1 MMFFMTKMFKYLLI
15 TLVLLSGFSANAQK
29 KDLAY
34 YQCAFYDS
42 YKSGTMAP
50 WPALIAEMEKSGSQ
64 DVAWQTEIVKAM
76 YGLVGYQIGL
86 GEKDVARKY
95 VDKADRLLDEL
106 LEKNPKNARLHAL
119 SGAFYGFKIS
129 FAAYKAPFLG
139 PKSLSHIEKA
149 ISLEPNK
156 PAGYIE
162 KGNSQ
167 MYRPAAFGGD
177 KEEGLALFRKA
188 LALMDT
194 RPNEKCDWQK
204 LLLRT
209 FIVKA
214 LYETK
219 RDAEAQAFV
228 KQMEKEYGSMQWIRQ
243 FVGAKFMN
251 DK

>member
-1 MMFFMTKMFKYLLI
+1 MMQMFKYLLV
-15 TLVLLSGFSANAQK
+15 TLVLLSGFSAFAQK

-34 YQCAFYDS
+34 YQCAFFES
-42 YKSGTMAP
+42 YKKGDMSP
-50 WPALIAEMEKSGSQ
+50 WPGLIAEMEKSGSQ

-86 GEKDVARKY
+86 GEKDIARKY

-106 LEKNPKNARLHAL
+106 LEKNLKNARLHAL

-129 FAAYKAPFLG
+129 LAAYKAPFLG

-149 ISLEPNK
+149 ISLEPNN

-162 KGNSQ
+162 KGNSL

-188 LALMDT
+188 LVLMDA

-219 RDAEAQAFV
+219 RGAEAQAFV
-228 KQMEKEYGSMQWIRQ
+228 KQMEKEYGSMEWIKQ
-243 FVGAKFMN
+243 FVGADYF
-251 DK
+251 DKK

>member
-1 MMFFMTKMFKYLLI
+1 MMFFMTRMFKYLLI
-15 TLVLLSGFSANAQK
+15 TFVLLSGFSAFAQR

-34 YQCAFYDS
+34 YQCAFFES

-64 DVAWQTEIVKAM
+64 DIAWQTEIVKAM

-95 VDKADRLLDEL
+95 VDKADRLLDKL
-106 LEKNPKNARLHAL
+106 LEKNPGNARLHAL

-129 FAAYKAPFLG
+129 LTAYKAPFLG

-149 ISLEPNK
+149 ISLEPYN

-162 KGNSQ
+162 KGNSL
-167 MYRPAAFGGD
+167 MYRPAAFGGN
-177 KEEGLALFRKA
+177 KEEGLTLFRKA
-188 LALMDT
+188 LALMEART
-194 RPNEKCDWQK
+194 GEKCNWQK

-209 FIVKA
+209 FILKG

-219 RDAEAQAFV
+219 REEEAHALI
-228 KQMEKEYGSMQWIRQ
+228 KQMEKEYGSMEWIKR
-243 FVGAKFMN
+243 FAGAKYF
-251 DK
+251 DEK

>member
-1 MMFFMTKMFKYLLI
+1 MFKSLLI
-15 TLVLLSGFSANAQK
+15 TLVMLPGFSAYAQK

-34 YQCAFYDS
+34 YQCAFFES

-64 DVAWQTEIVKAM
+64 DVAWQTEMVKAM
-76 YGLVGYQIGL
+76 YGLIGYQIGL

-106 LEKNPKNARLHAL
+106 LEKNPGNARLHAL

-129 FAAYKAPFLG
+129 LAAYKAPFLG
-139 PKSLSHIEKA
+139 TKSLSHIEKA
-149 ISLEPNK
+149 ISLEPNN

-162 KGNSQ
+162 KGNSL

-188 LALMDT
+188 LALMDAL
-194 RPNEKCDWQK
+194 PNEKCDWQK

-209 FIVKA
+209 FVVKA

-219 RDAEAQAFV
+219 RDNEAQAFV
-228 KQMEKEYGSMQWIRQ
+228 KQMEKEYGSMEWIKR
-243 FVGAKFMN
+243 FAGAKYF
-251 DK
+251 DEK

>member
-15 TLVLLSGFSANAQK
+15 TFVLLSGFSAFAQK

-34 YQCAFYDS
+34 FQCAFYDS

-106 LEKNPKNARLHAL
+106 LEKNPQNARLHAL

-129 FAAYKAPFLG
+129 LAAYKAPFLG

-149 ISLEPNK
+149 ISLEPNN

-162 KGNSQ
+162 KGNSL

-188 LALMDT
+188 LALMDA

-219 RDAEAQAFV
+219 RNTEAQAFV
-228 KQMEKEYGSMQWIRQ
+228 KQMEKEYGSMDWIKQ
-243 FVGAKFMN
+243 FVGAKYMN
-251 DK
+251 EK

>member
-1 MMFFMTKMFKYLLI
+1 MFKSLLI
-15 TLVLLSGFSANAQK
+15 TLVMLPGFSAYAQK

-34 YQCAFYDS
+34 YQCAFFES

-64 DVAWQTEIVKAM
+64 DIAWQTEIVKAM

-95 VDKADRLLDEL
+95 VDKADRILDEL
-106 LEKNPKNARLHAL
+106 LEKNPRNAQLHAL

-129 FAAYKAPFLG
+129 LATYKAPFLG

-149 ISLEPNK
+149 ISLDPNE

-162 KGNSQ
+162 KGNSL
-167 MYRPAAFGGD
+167 MYRPAAFGGN

-188 LALMDT
+188 LVLMDA
-194 RPNEKCDWQK
+194 RPNKKCDWQK

-219 RDAEAQAFV
+219 RDNEAQTFV
-228 KQMEKEYGSMQWIRQ
+228 KQMEKEYGSMEWIKR
-243 FVGAKFMN
+243 FAGAKYF
-251 DK
+251 DGK

>member
-1 MMFFMTKMFKYLLI
+1 MKMFKYLLI
-15 TLVLLSGFSANAQK
+15 NLVLLSGFSVNTQK

-34 YQCAFYDS
+34 FQCAFYDS

-50 WPALIAEMEKSGSQ
+50 WPALIAEMDKSGSQ

-76 YGLVGYQIGL
+76 YGLVGYQIGV
-86 GEKDVARKY
+86 GEKDSARKY
-95 VDKADRLLDEL
+95 IDKADRILEKL
-106 LEKNPKNARLHAL
+106 LEKNPTNAQLHAL

-129 FAAYKAPFLG
+129 LATYKAPFLG

-149 ISLEPNK
+149 ISLDPNE

-162 KGNSQ
+162 KGNSL

-177 KEEGLALFRKA
+177 KEDGLALFRKA
-188 LALMDT
+188 LALMDA

-219 RDAEAQAFV
+219 RNTEAKAFV
-228 KQMEKEYGSMQWIRQ
+228 KQMEKEYGSMEWIKQ

>member
-1 MMFFMTKMFKYLLI
+1 MFKSLLI
-15 TLVLLSGFSANAQK
+15 TLVLLSGFSASAQK

-34 YQCAFYDS
+34 YQCAFFES

-64 DVAWQTEIVKAM
+64 DIAWQTEIVKAM

-95 VDKADRLLDEL
+95 VDKADRILDEL
-106 LEKNPKNARLHAL
+106 LEKNPRNAQLHAL

-129 FAAYKAPFLG
+129 LATYKAPFLG

-149 ISLEPNK
+149 ISLDPNE

-162 KGNSQ
+162 KGNSL
-167 MYRPAAFGGD
+167 MYRPAAFGGN

-188 LALMDT
+188 LVLMDA
-194 RPNEKCDWQK
+194 RPNKKCDWQK

-219 RDAEAQAFV
+219 RDNEAQTFV
-228 KQMEKEYGSMQWIRQ
+228 KQMEKEYGSMEWIKR
-243 FVGAKFMN
+243 FAGAKYF
-251 DK
+251 DGK

>member
-1 MMFFMTKMFKYLLI
+1 MTQMYKYLFVVMVFLP
-15 TLVLLSGFSANAQK
+15 GFSANAQK

-64 DVAWQTEIVKAM
+64 DVGWQTEIVKAI

-95 VDKADRLLDEL
+95 VDKADHLLEKL

-129 FAAYKAPFLG
+129 LAVYKAPFLG

-149 ISLEPNK
+149 ISFDPND

-162 KGNSQ
+162 KGNSL

-177 KEEGLALFRKA
+177 KEEGLVLFRKA
-188 LALMDT
+188 LVLMDART
-194 RPNEKCDWQK
+194 GGKCDWQK

-219 RDAEAQAFV
+219 RDAEAQAFI
-228 KQMEKEYGSMQWIRQ
+228 KQMEKEYGSMEWIKK
-243 FVGAKFMN
+243 FVGAKFMDDN
-251 DK
+251 

>member
-15 TLVLLSGFSANAQK
+15 TLVLLSGFSAKGQK

-149 ISLEPNK
+149 ISLEPNN

-188 LALMDT
+188 LSLMDA

-219 RDAEAQAFV
+219 RDTEAKAFV
-228 KQMEKEYGSMQWIRQ
+228 KQMEKEYGSMEWIKQ

>member
-1 MMFFMTKMFKYLLI
+1 MTKMFKYLLI
-15 TLVLLSGFSANAQK
+15 PLIMLPVFSAKAQK

-50 WPALIAEMEKSGSQ
+50 WPALIAEMEKSGPQ
-64 DVAWQTEIVKAM
+64 DIAWQTEIVKAM

-95 VDKADRLLDEL
+95 IDKADHLLEKL
-106 LEKNPKNARLHAL
+106 LEKNPTNAQLHAL

-129 FAAYKAPFLG
+129 LATYKAPFLG

-149 ISLEPNK
+149 ISLDPNE

-162 KGNSQ
+162 KGNSL

-177 KEEGLALFRKA
+177 KEDGLALFRKA
-188 LALMDT
+188 LALMDA

-219 RDAEAQAFV
+219 RNTEAQAFV
-228 KQMEKEYGSMQWIRQ
+228 KQMEKEYGSMEWIKQ
-243 FVGAKFMN
+243 FVGADYF
-251 DK
+251 DKK